1 MGLPKINNK
10 GQVTVYLTFVIF
22 AIIIVVLTALVA
34 PFGVKLNT
42 DLYAIGED
50 MILDANDSLSQI
62 GNTTVRDTLYTT
74 FGEAQGATQTNIEVN
89 SAAFQYAWLLLLGLG
104 ALIMFLYTRRIVEVG
119 GGLV

>member
-1 MGLPKINNK
+1 MGSPKINNK

-42 DLYAIGED
+42 DLYALGED
-50 MILDANDSLSQI
+50 MILDANGSLSQI
-62 GNTTVRDTLYTT
+62 DNTTVRDTLYTT